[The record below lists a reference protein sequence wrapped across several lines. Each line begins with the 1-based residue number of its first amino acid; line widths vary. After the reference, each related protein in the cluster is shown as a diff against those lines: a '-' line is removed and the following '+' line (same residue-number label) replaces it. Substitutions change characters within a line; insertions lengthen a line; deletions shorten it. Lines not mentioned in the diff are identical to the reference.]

1 MQIKKIAIEQII
13 PSQSQERLFVEEINP
28 DCNKPNESLFL
39 QPVFLHH
46 ACDGFTILYGFNY
59 ISNVYQRGGKN
70 IQAFVIPK
78 SQPLFSALN
87 IVADF
92 IRRSRPLWPIEIA
105 RILQLFNQQQFSN
118 AKKSAFFKK
127 HTEKDLTRTLEER
140 YLALIGLNPLFHK
153 FLIEK
158 KAPLKTWFLTA
169 ECPPVIRDL
178 ILNLITECQPSLSTF
193 EEISRNLLEILRR
206 EDIAPEQLTAEINQV
221 IIEKAGEIQPSQKLE
236 IFRSKIQERRFPQM
250 TIHRERVNNFLQT
263 IQLPSAVEI
272 EFNPNFEERGYRLKA
287 EIRTPN
293 DLRELTEFLNSAA
306 QSDLKH
312 LLEIL

>member
-1 MQIKKIAIEQII
+1 MSKGRTKHPELPNIYADKLSDYQKKRKFSCKSKIAIEQII

-92 IRRSRPLWPIEIA
+92 IRRSRPLWPIEVA

-118 AKKSAFFKK
+118 AKKSAFLKIYRERF
-127 HTEKDLTRTLEER
+127 DPYSEEQ
-140 YLALIGLNPLFHK
+140 YLALIGLNPLLHK

-158 KAPLKTWFLTA
+158 SAT
-169 ECPPVIRDL
+169 E
-178 ILNLITECQPSLSTF
+178 NL
-193 EEISRNLLEILRR
+193 
-206 EDIAPEQLTAEINQV
+206 V
-221 IIEKAGEIQPSQKLE
+221 
-236 IFRSKIQERRFPQM
+236 
-250 TIHRERVNNFLQT
+250 
-263 IQLPSAVEI
+263 
-272 EFNPNFEERGYRLKA
+272 FNG
-287 EIRTPN
+287 
-293 DLRELTEFLNSAA
+293 
-306 QSDLKH
+306 
-312 LLEIL
+312 